1 MYPKALRVAYLYFIF
16 VSLASNVSA
25 TVLYQDLNL
34 VPALAKAHGLVMS
47 IAFVVAF
54 PLGALLIQVLKS
66 KRRVWIHISLQLVG
80 WVLMLTGLA
89 TGIRVGKI
97 LDRLHSNAHTVLGT
111 VIVVLLL
118 FQPFIGFIHHRR
130 FLATK
135 KRSAWTY
142 AHIWYGRIL
151 MLLGIVN
158 GGLGLRLA
166 GNTLVGTITYGAIAG
181 LVSILYCAVLVVSE
195 LKRASQRGNATS
207 DIALESSNS
216 QTH

>member
-1 MYPKALRVAYLYFIF
+1 MYPKAFRVAYLYFIF

-47 IAFVVAF
+47 IAFV
-54 PLGALLIQVLKS
+54 VLKS